1 LFVTVDSRRSGN
13 ACTVGTQNVG
23 AKNRPPWSNGRVLCD
38 EIPDNVDEGG
48 YGDRLYD
55 GSLGN
60 HARGKKLL
68 VKSPVRNALDVTM
81 IATMIALDH

>member
-1 LFVTVDSRRSGN
+1 MCSRPQTAALGN
-13 ACTVGTQNVG
+13 ARTFGAQNAA
-23 AKNRPPWSNGRVLCD
+23 AKLRPLESNGRVLYD
-38 EIPDNVDEGG
+38 EIPDNVDDGG